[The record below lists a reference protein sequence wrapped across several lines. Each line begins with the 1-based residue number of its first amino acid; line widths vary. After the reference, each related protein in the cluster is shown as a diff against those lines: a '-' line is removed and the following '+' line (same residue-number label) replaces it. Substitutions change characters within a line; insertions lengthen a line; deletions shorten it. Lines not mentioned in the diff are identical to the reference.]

1 MNEAIINDSLYFR
14 GIILK
19 SRIDNIKIPKAP
31 KKSEIVPSN
40 KFKKVESFSSSPQNN
55 ELDFL
60 KKNCKTPLNK
70 LNICLD
76 QKRERKTKNQKRS
89 LPIFLF
95 LLYINKEKAI
105 LPVIIVCKTPPNTI
119 KNSS

>member
-1 MNEAIINDSLYFR
+1 MNEAIINDNLYFK
-14 GIILK
+14 GIILN
-19 SRIDNIKIPKAP
+19 SRIDNINIPKVP

-40 KFKKVESFSSSPQNN
+40 KFKKVDSFSSSPQNN

-60 KKNCKTPLNK
+60 KQNCKTPLNK
-70 LNICLD
+70 LNTCLD
-76 QKRERKTKNQKRS
+76 QKRERKTKNQKRI
-89 LPIFLF
+89 LPIFFF
-95 LLYINKEKAI
+95 LLYINREKAI